1 MVLLTITLNNFTR
14 TEDQIRVFMSS
25 SRLEKSGMIFFV
37 RTHSLNDSPDS
48 GSIFLSEVKEKK
60 MSKKKK
66 KVKKELI

>member
-1 MVLLTITLNNFTR
+1 MVLLTITLNSFTR

-60 MSKKKK
+60 FVKKKK
-66 KVKKELI
+66 MKKELI